1 MPRAKNRVASRERR
15 KRILRS
21 NKGYF
26 GKGKNAIKTASDA
39 FWRAGVYAYRDRR
52 QKKRHFR
59 ALWILRIN
67 AAVREVTENQMNYS
81 TFISKMGL
89 AGVELNRKALAHL
102 AVHEPVAFKAVVASI
117 RG

>member
-67 AAVREVTENQMNYS
+67 AAVREHGMNYS
-81 TFISKMGL
+81 TFIASLSK

-102 AVHEPVAFKAVVASI
+102 AVHEPAAFAAVVASV